1 MECKFF
7 NWKCASEN
15 AGPLFNGI
23 IPWIRTYI
31 FSFTF
36 FLIIL
41 SIALVFI
48 GRIFDNNLN
57 TLLYGKLTY
66 DVLADSSTTIGSAIL
81 SGIVV
86 KYLISGNFFAK
97 AISKVIIE
105 KFSTYEFIK
114 DFNEKKVREIV
125 KSIVKAHPIMHI
137 EINEDEIQKK
147 KSIKKLENYYRDLK
161 SSIIDKEKNTI
172 SLNSQEK
179 FIKNKNYIVMES
191 NDRRTVY
198 RNGLELIDKKYE
210 IKIMEK
216 GNFLFEYKFQ
226 PKFSKNKELT
236 VKDFS
241 KTNNRFSEYSYSIN
255 EKFKQ
260 KSTRKKRQNYNIH
273 REFKVE
279 VNEETSE
286 SWFVI
291 SFSRKNCVEGD
302 TINLNFSL
310 SLPDEFREEIIPI
323 IKENTDRSPKTT
335 FSFPHAYRTIIF
347 QKEIY
352 CDEASC
358 FLSPLEPTLLC
369 KNTSNSKELDADVSK
384 NLFYKV
390 YEWKLSFIEDDITQL
405 ILTFE

>member
-1 MECKFF
+1 MECKFL
-7 NWKCASEN
+7 NWKCAGEN
-15 AGPLFNGI
+15 AGPLLDGV
-23 IPWIRTYI
+23 IPWIRKYI
-31 FSFTF
+31 FSLTF
-36 FLIIL
+36 LLIFFSVVLVIL
-41 SIALVFI
+41 
-48 GRIFDNNLN
+48 GRVYDDNQSP
-57 TLLYGKLTY
+57 LLYGKITY
-66 DVLADSSTTIGSAIL
+66 DIVADSATTIGSAIL

-125 KSIVKAHPIMHI
+125 KSIIKAHPLMHI

-147 KSIKKLENYYRDLK
+147 KSVAKLENYYKELK
-161 SSIIDKEKNTI
+161 SSIIEKEKNNT
-172 SLNSQEK
+172 SFNSQEK

-210 IKIMEK
+210 IKVMEK

-226 PKFSKNKELT
+226 PQFSMNKELA
-236 VKDFS
+236 VKNFC

-260 KSTRKKRQNYNIH
+260 KSTGKKRQNYKIH
-273 REFKVE
+273 SELKVE
-279 VNEETSE
+279 VNKETSE
-286 SWFVI
+286 PWFVI
-291 SFSRKNCVEGD
+291 SFSRKNCLEGD
-302 TINLNFSL
+302 TINLDFSL

-323 IKENTDRSPKTT
+323 IKEDTDKSPKTT
-335 FSFPHAYRTIIF
+335 FAFPHAYRTIIF

-352 CDEASC
+352 CDETSC
-358 FLSPLEPTLLC
+358 FLSTLEPTLLC

-390 YEWKLSFIEDDITQL
+390 YKWRLSFIEDDITQL
-405 ILTFE
+405 TLTFE